1 VALSCVGQ
9 RARVALS
16 PLRLS
21 AMTATDAQTQR
32 KRAAFRQLHAQ
43 GCFVLP
49 NPWDVGSARYLQRQG
64 FQALA
69 STSAGCAWSE
79 GRPDGAVSL
88 QATLDHLRLMAAAT
102 DLPLNADFGD
112 GFGATPD
119 DVGQAV
125 TAALD
130 TGIAALSIEDASGL
144 ADAPLRPL
152 DEAVQRLR
160 AARAA
165 IDRAAADVL
174 LVGRAENFFVG
185 VPDLDDTLRRLRA
198 YAAAGADVLYAP
210 GITTVEQIQAVVAAA
225 DGTPVNLLV
234 GGPTALT
241 LRDIAALGVR
251 RVSLGGAL
259 ARAAWGGLMQ
269 ATDSLVRE
277 GRFDGLQQAA
287 AGAALNDLFRS

>member
-1 VALSCVGQ
+1 MH
-9 RARVALS
+9 RTF
-16 PLRLS
+16 
-21 AMTATDAQTQR
+21 AMTAVDTETAR
-32 KRAAFRQLHAQ
+32 RRAAFRQLHAQ

-69 STSAGCAWSE
+69 TTSAGCAWSE

-88 QATLDHLRLMAAAT
+88 EATLEHLRLMAGAT
-102 DLPLNADFGD
+102 SLPLNADLGD

-119 DVGQAV
+119 EVGAAV

-130 TGIAALSIEDASGL
+130 TGIAALSIEDASGV
-144 ADAPLRPL
+144 AGAPLRPL
-152 DEAVQRLR
+152 EEAVQRLA

-165 IDRAAADVL
+165 IDRAGADVL

-185 VPDLDDTLRRLRA
+185 VPDLEDTLQRLHA

-210 GITTVEQIQAVVAAA
+210 GITTREQITAVVAAA
-225 DGTPVNLLV
+225 GPKPVNLLV
-234 GGPTALT
+234 GGPTPLT
-241 LRDIAALGVR
+241 LQDIAALGVR

-269 ATDSLVRE
+269 ATDPILRD

-287 AGAALNDLFRS
+287 AGAALNDLFR

>member
-1 VALSCVGQ
+1 
-9 RARVALS
+9 
-16 PLRLS
+16 
-21 AMTATDAQTQR
+21 MTAPDADTAR
-32 KRAAFRQLHAQ
+32 RRAAFRQLHAQ
-43 GCFVLP
+43 GCFLLP

-69 STSAGCAWSE
+69 TTSAGCAWSE

-88 QATLDHLRLMAAAT
+88 QATLEHLRLMASAT
-102 DLPLNADFGD
+102 PLPLNADFGD

-119 DVGQAV
+119 AVGEAV
-125 TAALD
+125 TAALG
-130 TGIAALSIEDASGL
+130 TGIAALSIEDASGV
-144 ADAPLRPL
+144 AGAPLRPL
-152 DEAVQRLR
+152 EEAVQRLA

-165 IDRAAADVL
+165 IDRAGADVL

-185 VPDLDDTLRRLRA
+185 VSDLEDTLQRLRA

-210 GITTVEQIQAVVAAA
+210 GITTREQITAVVAAA
-225 DGTPVNLLV
+225 GPKPVNLLV
-234 GGPTALT
+234 GGPSPLT
-241 LRDIAALGVR
+241 LQDIAALGVR

-269 ATDSLVRE
+269 ATDPILRE

-287 AGAALNDLFRS
+287 AGAALNDLFR

>member
-1 VALSCVGQ
+1 
-9 RARVALS
+9 
-16 PLRLS
+16 
-21 AMTATDAQTQR
+21 MTAVDTETAR
-32 KRAAFRQLHAQ
+32 RRAAFRQLHAQ

-69 STSAGCAWSE
+69 TTSAGCAWSE

-88 QATLDHLRLMAAAT
+88 EATLEHLRLMAGAT
-102 DLPLNADFGD
+102 SLPLNADFGD

-119 DVGQAV
+119 EVGAAV

-130 TGIAALSIEDASGL
+130 TGIAALSIEDSSGV
-144 ADAPLRPL
+144 AGAPLRPL
-152 DEAVQRLR
+152 EEAVRRLA

-165 IDRAAADVL
+165 IDRAGADVL

-185 VPDLDDTLRRLRA
+185 VPDLEDTLQRLRA

-210 GITTVEQIQAVVAAA
+210 GITTREQIAAVVAAA
-225 DGTPVNLLV
+225 GPKPVNLLV
-234 GGPTALT
+234 SGPTLLT
-241 LRDIAALGVR
+241 LQDITALGVR

-269 ATDSLVRE
+269 ATDPILRD
-277 GRFDGLQQAA
+277 GRFDGLQHAA
-287 AGAALNDLFRS
+287 AGAALNDLFR

>member
-1 VALSCVGQ
+1 MIAVDTET
-9 RARVALS
+9 AR
-16 PLRLS
+16 R
-21 AMTATDAQTQR
+21 
-32 KRAAFRQLHAQ
+32 RAAFRQLHAQ

-64 FQALA
+64 FLALA
-69 STSAGCAWSE
+69 TTSAGCAWSE

-88 QATLDHLRLMAAAT
+88 EATLEHLRLMASAT
-102 DLPLNADFGD
+102 SLPLNADFGD

-119 DVGQAV
+119 AVGAAV
-125 TAALD
+125 TAALG
-130 TGIAALSIEDASGL
+130 TGIAALSIEDASGV
-144 ADAPLRPL
+144 AGAPLRPL
-152 DEAVQRLR
+152 EDAVQRLA

-165 IDRAAADVL
+165 IDRAGADVL

-185 VPDLDDTLRRLRA
+185 VPDLDDTLQRLRA

-210 GITTVEQIQAVVAAA
+210 GITTREQITAVVATA
-225 DGTPVNLLV
+225 GPKPVNLLV
-234 GGPTALT
+234 GAPTSLT
-241 LRDIAALGVR
+241 LQDIAALGVR

-269 ATDSLVRE
+269 ATDPILRE

-287 AGAALNDLFRS
+287 AGAALNELFR

>member
-1 VALSCVGQ
+1 
-9 RARVALS
+9 
-16 PLRLS
+16 
-21 AMTATDAQTQR
+21 MTAVDTETAR
-32 KRAAFRQLHAQ
+32 RRAAFRQLHAQ

-69 STSAGCAWSE
+69 TTSAGCAWSE

-88 QATLDHLRLMAAAT
+88 EATLEHLRLMAGAT
-102 DLPLNADFGD
+102 SLPLNADFGD

-119 DVGQAV
+119 EVGAAV

-130 TGIAALSIEDASGL
+130 TGIAALSIEDASGV
-144 ADAPLRPL
+144 AGAPLRPL
-152 DEAVQRLR
+152 EQAVQRLA

-165 IDRAAADVL
+165 IDHAGADVL

-185 VPDLDDTLRRLRA
+185 VPDLEDTLQRLRA
-198 YAAAGADVLYAP
+198 YATAGADVLYAP
-210 GITTVEQIQAVVAAA
+210 GITTREQIAAVVAAA
-225 DGTPVNLLV
+225 GPKPVNLLV
-234 GGPTALT
+234 GGPTPLT
-241 LRDIAALGVR
+241 LQDITALGVR

-259 ARAAWGGLMQ
+259 ARAAWGGLMR
-269 ATDSLVRE
+269 ATDPILRD

-287 AGAALNDLFRS
+287 AGAALNDLFR

>member
-1 VALSCVGQ
+1 MNSADATTARR
-9 RARVALS
+9 RA
-16 PLRLS
+16 
-21 AMTATDAQTQR
+21 T
-32 KRAAFRQLHAQ
+32 FRQLHAQ

-49 NPWDVGSARYLQRQG
+49 NPWDIGSARYLQRQG
-64 FQALA
+64 FLALA
-69 STSAGCAWSE
+69 TTSAGCAWSE

-88 QATLDHLRLMAAAT
+88 QATLDHLRLMVAAT
-102 DLPLNADFGD
+102 DLPVNADFGD
-112 GFGATPD
+112 GFGATPQ
-119 DVGQAV
+119 DVAEAV

-152 DEAVQRLR
+152 EEAVQRLR

-185 VPDLDDTLRRLRA
+185 VPDLEDTLQRLRA

-225 DGTPVNLLV
+225 GGKPVNLLV
-234 GGPTALT
+234 GGPTSLT
-241 LRDIAALGVR
+241 LQDIAAMGVR

-259 ARAAWGGLMQ
+259 ARAAWGGVMR
-269 ATDSLVRE
+269 ATDPLLQE
-277 GRFDGLQQAA
+277 GRFDGLQEAA
-287 AGAALNDLFRS
+287 SGAALNALFR

>member
-1 VALSCVGQ
+1 
-9 RARVALS
+9 
-16 PLRLS
+16 
-21 AMTATDAQTQR
+21 MTAPDADTAHR
-32 KRAAFRQLHAQ
+32 RASFRQLHAQ

-69 STSAGCAWSE
+69 TTSAGCAWSE

-88 QATLDHLRLMAAAT
+88 QATLEHLRLMASAT
-102 DLPLNADFGD
+102 PLPLNADFGD

-119 DVGQAV
+119 AVGEAV
-125 TAALD
+125 TAALG
-130 TGIAALSIEDASGL
+130 TGVAALSIEDASGV
-144 ADAPLRPL
+144 AGAPLRPL
-152 DEAVQRLR
+152 EEAVQRLA

-165 IDRAAADVL
+165 IDQAGADVL

-185 VPDLDDTLRRLRA
+185 VPDLEDTLQRLRA

-210 GITTVEQIQAVVAAA
+210 GITTREQITAVVAAA
-225 DGTPVNLLV
+225 GPKPVNLLV
-234 GGPTALT
+234 GGPSPLT
-241 LRDIAALGVR
+241 LQDIAALGVR

-269 ATDSLVRE
+269 ATDPILRE

-287 AGAALNDLFRS
+287 AGAALNDLFR

>member
-1 VALSCVGQ
+1 
-9 RARVALS
+9 
-16 PLRLS
+16 
-21 AMTATDAQTQR
+21 MTAPDADTAR
-32 KRAAFRQLHAQ
+32 RRAAFRQLHAQ

-69 STSAGCAWSE
+69 TTSAGCAWSE

-88 QATLDHLRLMAAAT
+88 QATLEHLRLMASAT
-102 DLPLNADFGD
+102 PLPLNADFGD

-119 DVGQAV
+119 AVGEAV
-125 TAALD
+125 TAALG
-130 TGIAALSIEDASGL
+130 TGVAALSIEDASGV
-144 ADAPLRPL
+144 AGAPLRPL
-152 DEAVQRLR
+152 EEAVQRLA

-165 IDRAAADVL
+165 IDRAGADVL

-185 VPDLDDTLRRLRA
+185 VPDLEDTLQRLRA
-198 YAAAGADVLYAP
+198 YDAAGADVLYAP
-210 GITTVEQIQAVVAAA
+210 GITTREQITAVVAAA
-225 DGTPVNLLV
+225 GPKPVNLLV
-234 GGPTALT
+234 GGPSPLT
-241 LRDIAALGVR
+241 LQDIAALGVR

-269 ATDSLVRE
+269 ATDPILRE

-287 AGAALNDLFRS
+287 AGAALNDLFR

>member
-1 VALSCVGQ
+1 
-9 RARVALS
+9 
-16 PLRLS
+16 
-21 AMTATDAQTQR
+21 MTAVAPETAR
-32 KRAAFRQLHAQ
+32 RRAAFRQLHAQ

-69 STSAGCAWSE
+69 TTSAGCAWSE

-88 QATLDHLRLMAAAT
+88 EATLEHLRLMAGAT
-102 DLPLNADFGD
+102 SLPLNADFGD

-119 DVGQAV
+119 EVGAAV
-125 TAALD
+125 TATLD
-130 TGIAALSIEDASGL
+130 TGIAALSIEDASGV
-144 ADAPLRPL
+144 AGAPLRPL
-152 DEAVQRLR
+152 EEAVQRLA

-165 IDRAAADVL
+165 IDRAGADVL

-185 VPDLDDTLRRLRA
+185 VPDLEDTLQRLRA

-210 GITTVEQIQAVVAAA
+210 GITTREQITAVVAAA
-225 DGTPVNLLV
+225 GPKPVNLLV
-234 GGPTALT
+234 GGPTPLT
-241 LRDIAALGVR
+241 LQDIAALGVR
-251 RVSLGGAL
+251 RVSLGGSL

-269 ATDSLVRE
+269 ATDPILRD

-287 AGAALNDLFRS
+287 AGAALNDLFR

>member
-1 VALSCVGQ
+1 
-9 RARVALS
+9 
-16 PLRLS
+16 
-21 AMTATDAQTQR
+21 MTAPDADTAHR
-32 KRAAFRQLHAQ
+32 RAAFRQLHAQ

-69 STSAGCAWSE
+69 TTSAGCAWSE

-88 QATLDHLRLMAAAT
+88 QATLEHLRLMASAT
-102 DLPLNADFGD
+102 PLPLNADFGD

-119 DVGQAV
+119 AVGEAV
-125 TAALD
+125 TAALG
-130 TGIAALSIEDASGL
+130 TGIAALSIEDASGV
-144 ADAPLRPL
+144 AGAPLRPL
-152 DEAVQRLR
+152 EEAVQRLA

-165 IDRAAADVL
+165 IDRAGADVL

-185 VPDLDDTLRRLRA
+185 VSDLEDTLQRLRA

-210 GITTVEQIQAVVAAA
+210 GITTREQITAVVAAA
-225 DGTPVNLLV
+225 GPKPVNLLV
-234 GGPTALT
+234 GGPSPLT
-241 LRDIAALGVR
+241 LQDIAALGVR

-269 ATDSLVRE
+269 ATDPILRE

-287 AGAALNDLFRS
+287 AGAALNDLFR

>member
-1 VALSCVGQ
+1 
-9 RARVALS
+9 
-16 PLRLS
+16 
-21 AMTATDAQTQR
+21 MTAPDADTAR

-69 STSAGCAWSE
+69 TTGAGCAWSE

-88 QATLDHLRLMAAAT
+88 EATLEHLRLMAGAT
-102 DLPLNADFGD
+102 SLPLNADFGD

-119 DVGQAV
+119 AVGEAV
-125 TAALD
+125 TAALG
-130 TGIAALSIEDASGL
+130 TGIAALSIEDASGV
-144 ADAPLRPL
+144 AGAPLRPL
-152 DEAVQRLR
+152 QEAVQRLA

-165 IDRAAADVL
+165 IDRAGADVL

-185 VPDLDDTLRRLRA
+185 VHDLEDTLQRLRA

-210 GITTVEQIQAVVAAA
+210 GITTREQIRAVVSAA
-225 DGTPVNLLV
+225 GSTPVNLLV
-234 GGPTALT
+234 GGPTPLT
-241 LRDIAALGVR
+241 LQEIAELGVR

-269 ATDSLVRE
+269 ATDPIVRD
-277 GRFDGLQQAA
+277 GRFHGLEQAA
-287 AGAALNDLFRS
+287 SGAELNALFGGAP

>member
-1 VALSCVGQ
+1 
-9 RARVALS
+9 
-16 PLRLS
+16 
-21 AMTATDAQTQR
+21 MTAVDTETAR
-32 KRAAFRQLHAQ
+32 RRVAFRQLHAQ

-64 FQALA
+64 FLALA
-69 STSAGCAWSE
+69 TTSAGCAWSE

-88 QATLDHLRLMAAAT
+88 EETLEHLRLMAGAT
-102 DLPLNADFGD
+102 SLPLNADFGD

-119 DVGQAV
+119 AVGAAV
-125 TAALD
+125 TAALG
-130 TGIAALSIEDASGL
+130 TGIAALSIEDASGV
-144 ADAPLRPL
+144 AGAPLRPL
-152 DEAVQRLR
+152 EEAVQRLA

-165 IDRAAADVL
+165 IDRAGADVL

-185 VPDLDDTLRRLRA
+185 VPDLDDTLQRLRA

-210 GITTVEQIQAVVAAA
+210 GITTREQITAVVAAA
-225 DGTPVNLLV
+225 GPKPVNLLV
-234 GGPTALT
+234 GAPTPLT
-241 LRDIAALGVR
+241 LQDIAALGVR

-269 ATDSLVRE
+269 ATDPILRD

-287 AGAALNDLFRS
+287 AGAALNELFR

>member
-1 VALSCVGQ
+1 
-9 RARVALS
+9 
-16 PLRLS
+16 
-21 AMTATDAQTQR
+21 MTATDDQTQR

-69 STSAGCAWSE
+69 TTSAGCAWSE

-119 DVGQAV
+119 EVGQAV

-130 TGIAALSIEDASGL
+130 TGIAALSIEDASGV
-144 ADAPLRPL
+144 ADAPLRPM
-152 DEAVQRLR
+152 EEVVQRLR

-185 VPDLDDTLRRLRA
+185 VLDLDDTLQRLRA

-234 GGPTALT
+234 GGPTPLT
-241 LRDIAALGVR
+241 LQDIAALGVR

-269 ATDSLVRE
+269 ATDPLVRK
-277 GRFDGLQQAA
+277 GCFDGLQQAA
-287 AGAALNDLFRS
+287 AGAALNDLFRP

>member
-1 VALSCVGQ
+1 
-9 RARVALS
+9 
-16 PLRLS
+16 
-21 AMTATDAQTQR
+21 MTAPDADTAR
-32 KRAAFRQLHAQ
+32 RRAAFRQLHAQ

-64 FQALA
+64 FLALA
-69 STSAGCAWSE
+69 TTSAGCAWSE

-88 QATLDHLRLMAAAT
+88 QATLEHLRLMASAT
-102 DLPLNADFGD
+102 PLPLNADFGD

-119 DVGQAV
+119 AVGEAV
-125 TAALD
+125 TAALG
-130 TGIAALSIEDASGL
+130 TGVAALSIEDASGV
-144 ADAPLRPL
+144 AGAPLRPL
-152 DEAVQRLR
+152 EEAVQRLA

-165 IDRAAADVL
+165 IDRAGADVL

-185 VPDLDDTLRRLRA
+185 VPDLEDTLQRLRA

-210 GITTVEQIQAVVAAA
+210 GITTREQITAVVAAA
-225 DGTPVNLLV
+225 GPKPVNLLV
-234 GGPTALT
+234 GGPSPLT
-241 LRDIAALGVR
+241 LQDIAALGVR

-269 ATDSLVRE
+269 ATDPILRE

-287 AGAALNDLFRS
+287 AGAALNDLFR

>member
-1 VALSCVGQ
+1 
-9 RARVALS
+9 
-16 PLRLS
+16 
-21 AMTATDAQTQR
+21 MTAVDADTAR

-69 STSAGCAWSE
+69 TTSAGCAWSE

-88 QATLDHLRLMAAAT
+88 EATLEHLRLMAGAT
-102 DLPLNADFGD
+102 SLPLNADFGD

-119 DVGQAV
+119 AVGEAV
-125 TAALD
+125 TAALG
-130 TGIAALSIEDASGL
+130 TGIAALSIEDATGV
-144 ADAPLRPL
+144 AGAPLRPL
-152 DEAVQRLR
+152 QEAVQRLA

-165 IDRAAADVL
+165 IDRAGADVL

-185 VPDLDDTLRRLRA
+185 VHDLEDTLRRLCA

-210 GITTVEQIQAVVAAA
+210 GITTREQIRAVVSAA
-225 DGTPVNLLV
+225 GSTPVNLLV
-234 GGPTALT
+234 GGPTPLT
-241 LRDIAALGVR
+241 LQEIAELGVR

-269 ATDSLVRE
+269 ATDPILRG
-277 GRFDGLQQAA
+277 GRFDGLEQAA
-287 AGAALNDLFRS
+287 SGAALNDLFR

>member
-1 VALSCVGQ
+1 
-9 RARVALS
+9 
-16 PLRLS
+16 
-21 AMTATDAQTQR
+21 MTATDAQTQR
-32 KRAAFRQLHAQ
+32 KRAAFRQLHAH

-112 GFGATPD
+112 GFGANPD
-119 DVGQAV
+119 DVGHAV

-165 IDRAAADVL
+165 IDRAVADVL

-185 VPDLDDTLRRLRA
+185 VPDLDDTLQRLRA

-210 GITTVEQIQAVVAAA
+210 GITTVAQIQAVVAAA
-225 DGTPVNLLV
+225 EGTPVNLLV
-234 GGPTALT
+234 GGPTPLT
-241 LRDIAALGVR
+241 LQDIAALGVR

>member
-1 VALSCVGQ
+1 M
-9 RARVALS
+9 
-16 PLRLS
+16 S
-21 AMTATDAQTQR
+21 AMTAPDADTAHR
-32 KRAAFRQLHAQ
+32 RASFRQLHAQ

-69 STSAGCAWSE
+69 TTSAGCAWSE

-88 QATLDHLRLMAAAT
+88 QATLEHLRLMASAT
-102 DLPLNADFGD
+102 PLPLNADFGD

-119 DVGQAV
+119 AVGEAV
-125 TAALD
+125 TAALG
-130 TGIAALSIEDASGL
+130 TGVAALSIEDASGV
-144 ADAPLRPL
+144 AGAPLRPL
-152 DEAVQRLR
+152 EEAVQRLA

-165 IDRAAADVL
+165 IDQAGADVL

-185 VPDLDDTLRRLRA
+185 VPDLEDTLQRLRA

-210 GITTVEQIQAVVAAA
+210 GITTREQITAVVAAA
-225 DGTPVNLLV
+225 GPKPVNLLV
-234 GGPTALT
+234 GGPSPLT
-241 LRDIAALGVR
+241 LQDIAALGVR

-269 ATDSLVRE
+269 ATDPILRE

-287 AGAALNDLFRS
+287 AGAALNDLFR

>member
-1 VALSCVGQ
+1 
-9 RARVALS
+9 
-16 PLRLS
+16 
-21 AMTATDAQTQR
+21 MTAVDTETAR
-32 KRAAFRQLHAQ
+32 RRAAFRQLHAQ

-69 STSAGCAWSE
+69 TTSAGCAWSE

-88 QATLDHLRLMAAAT
+88 EATLEHLRLMAGAT
-102 DLPLNADFGD
+102 SLPLNADFGD
-112 GFGATPD
+112 GFGATAD
-119 DVGQAV
+119 EVGAAV

-130 TGIAALSIEDASGL
+130 TGIAALSIEDASGV
-144 ADAPLRPL
+144 AGAPLRPL
-152 DEAVQRLR
+152 EEAGQRLA

-165 IDRAAADVL
+165 IDRAGADVL

-185 VPDLDDTLRRLRA
+185 VPDLEDTLQRLRA

-210 GITTVEQIQAVVAAA
+210 GITTREQIAAVVAAA
-225 DGTPVNLLV
+225 GPKPVNLLV
-234 GGPTALT
+234 GGPTPLT
-241 LRDIAALGVR
+241 LQDIAALGVR

-269 ATDSLVRE
+269 ATDPILHD

-287 AGAALNDLFRS
+287 AGAALNDLFR

>member
-1 VALSCVGQ
+1 
-9 RARVALS
+9 
-16 PLRLS
+16 
-21 AMTATDAQTQR
+21 MTAPDADTAR
-32 KRAAFRQLHAQ
+32 RRAAFRQLHAQ

-69 STSAGCAWSE
+69 TTSAGCAWSD

-88 QATLDHLRLMAAAT
+88 QATLEHLRLMANAT
-102 DLPLNADFGD
+102 PLPLNADFGD

-119 DVGQAV
+119 AVGEAV
-125 TAALD
+125 TAALG
-130 TGIAALSIEDASGL
+130 TGVAALSIEDASGV
-144 ADAPLRPL
+144 AGAPLRPL
-152 DEAVQRLR
+152 EEAVQRLA

-165 IDRAAADVL
+165 IDRAGADVL

-185 VPDLDDTLRRLRA
+185 VPDLEDTLQRLRA
-198 YAAAGADVLYAP
+198 YDAAGADVLYAP
-210 GITTVEQIQAVVAAA
+210 GITTREQITAVVAAA
-225 DGTPVNLLV
+225 GPKPVNLLV
-234 GGPTALT
+234 GGPSPLT
-241 LRDIAALGVR
+241 LQDIAALGVR

-269 ATDSLVRE
+269 ATDPILRE

-287 AGAALNDLFRS
+287 AGAALNDLFR

>member
-1 VALSCVGQ
+1 
-9 RARVALS
+9 
-16 PLRLS
+16 
-21 AMTATDAQTQR
+21 MTAVDTDTTR
-32 KRAAFRQLHAQ
+32 RRAAFRQLHAQ

-69 STSAGCAWSE
+69 TTSAGCAWSE

-88 QATLDHLRLMAAAT
+88 EATLEHLRLMAGAT
-102 DLPLNADFGD
+102 PLPLNADFGD

-119 DVGQAV
+119 EVGVAV

-130 TGIAALSIEDASGL
+130 TGITALSIEDASGV
-144 ADAPLRPL
+144 AGAPLRPL
-152 DEAVQRLR
+152 EEAVQRLA

-165 IDRAAADVL
+165 IDRAGADVL

-185 VPDLDDTLRRLRA
+185 VPDLEDTLQRLRA

-210 GITTVEQIQAVVAAA
+210 GITTREQIAAVVAAA
-225 DGTPVNLLV
+225 GPKPVNLLV
-234 GGPTALT
+234 GGPTPLT
-241 LRDIAALGVR
+241 LQDIAALGVR

-259 ARAAWGGLMQ
+259 ARAAWGGLMR
-269 ATDSLVRE
+269 ATDPILRD

-287 AGAALNDLFRS
+287 AGAALNDLFR

>member
-1 VALSCVGQ
+1 
-9 RARVALS
+9 
-16 PLRLS
+16 
-21 AMTATDAQTQR
+21 MTAPDADTAHR
-32 KRAAFRQLHAQ
+32 RAAFRQLHAQ

-69 STSAGCAWSE
+69 TTSAGCAWSE

-88 QATLDHLRLMAAAT
+88 QATLEHLRLMASAT
-102 DLPLNADFGD
+102 PLPLNADFGD

-119 DVGQAV
+119 AVGEAV
-125 TAALD
+125 TAALG
-130 TGIAALSIEDASGL
+130 TGIAALSIEDASGV
-144 ADAPLRPL
+144 AGAPLRPL
-152 DEAVQRLR
+152 EEAVQRLA

-165 IDRAAADVL
+165 IDQAGADVL
-174 LVGRAENFFVG
+174 LVGRADNFFVG
-185 VPDLDDTLRRLRA
+185 VPDLEDTLQRLRA

-210 GITTVEQIQAVVAAA
+210 GITTREQITAVVAAA
-225 DGTPVNLLV
+225 GPKPVNLLV
-234 GGPTALT
+234 GGPSPLT
-241 LRDIAALGVR
+241 LQDIAALGVR

-269 ATDSLVRE
+269 ATDPILRE

-287 AGAALNDLFRS
+287 AGAALNDLFR

>member
-1 VALSCVGQ
+1 M
-9 RARVALS
+9 S
-16 PLRLS
+16 PPDIETR
-21 AMTATDAQTQR
+21 R

-69 STSAGCAWSE
+69 TTSAGCAWSE
-79 GRPDGAVSL
+79 GRADGAVPL
-88 QATLDHLRLMAAAT
+88 QATLEHLRLMAGAT
-102 DLPLNADFGD
+102 GLPLNADFGD
-112 GFGATPD
+112 GFGSSAQG
-119 DVGQAV
+119 VAEAV
-125 TAALD
+125 TAALA
-130 TGIAALSIEDASGL
+130 TGIAALSIEDASGV

-152 DEAVQRLR
+152 DEAVERLR

-165 IDRAAADVL
+165 IDQAGADVL

-185 VPDLDDTLRRLRA
+185 VPDLQDTLQRLRA

-210 GITTVEQIQAVVAAA
+210 GISSREQISAVVAAVSPK
-225 DGTPVNLLV
+225 PVNLLV
-234 GGPTALT
+234 GGPTPLT
-241 LRDIAALGVR
+241 LQDIAALGVR

-269 ATDSLVRE
+269 ATQPILQD
-277 GRFDGLQQAA
+277 GRFDGLQHAA
-287 AGAALNDLFRS
+287 PGADLNALFQ

>member
-1 VALSCVGQ
+1 
-9 RARVALS
+9 
-16 PLRLS
+16 
-21 AMTATDAQTQR
+21 MTAVDPETTR
-32 KRAAFRQLHAQ
+32 RRAAFRQLHAQ

-64 FQALA
+64 FEALA
-69 STSAGCAWSE
+69 TTSAGCAWSE

-88 QATLDHLRLMAAAT
+88 EATLEHLRLMAGAT
-102 DLPLNADFGD
+102 SLPLSADFGD
-112 GFGATPD
+112 GFGATAD
-119 DVGQAV
+119 EVGVAV

-130 TGIAALSIEDASGL
+130 TGIAALSIEDASGV
-144 ADAPLRPL
+144 AGAPLRL
-152 DEAVQRLR
+152 LEEAVQRLG

-165 IDRAAADVL
+165 IDRSGADVL

-185 VPDLDDTLRRLRA
+185 VPDLEDTLQRLRA

-210 GITTVEQIQAVVAAA
+210 GITTREQIMAVVAAA
-225 DGTPVNLLV
+225 GPKPVNLLV
-234 GGPTALT
+234 GGPTPLT
-241 LRDIAALGVR
+241 LQDIAALGVR

-269 ATDSLVRE
+269 ATDPILRD

-287 AGAALNDLFRS
+287 AGAALNDLFR

>member
-1 VALSCVGQ
+1 
-9 RARVALS
+9 
-16 PLRLS
+16 
-21 AMTATDAQTQR
+21 MTAVDADTAR

-69 STSAGCAWSE
+69 TTSAGCAWSE

-88 QATLDHLRLMAAAT
+88 EATLEHLRLMAGAT
-102 DLPLNADFGD
+102 SLPLNADLGD

-119 DVGQAV
+119 EVGAAV

-130 TGIAALSIEDASGL
+130 TAIAALSIEDASGV
-144 ADAPLRPL
+144 AGAPLRPL
-152 DEAVQRLR
+152 EEAVQRLA

-165 IDRAAADVL
+165 IDRAGADVL

-185 VPDLDDTLRRLRA
+185 VPDLEDALQRLRA

-210 GITTVEQIQAVVAAA
+210 GITTREQITAVVAAA
-225 DGTPVNLLV
+225 GPKPVNLLV
-234 GGPTALT
+234 GGPTPLT
-241 LRDIAALGVR
+241 LQDIAALGVR

-269 ATDSLVRE
+269 ATDPILRD

-287 AGAALNDLFRS
+287 AGAALNDLFR

>member
-1 VALSCVGQ
+1 
-9 RARVALS
+9 
-16 PLRLS
+16 
-21 AMTATDAQTQR
+21 MTAPDADTAR
-32 KRAAFRQLHAQ
+32 RRAAFRQLHAQ

-69 STSAGCAWSE
+69 TTSAGCAWSE

-88 QATLDHLRLMAAAT
+88 QATLEHLRLMASAT
-102 DLPLNADFGD
+102 PLPLNADFGD

-119 DVGQAV
+119 AVGEAV
-125 TAALD
+125 TAALG
-130 TGIAALSIEDASGL
+130 TGVAALSIEDASGV
-144 ADAPLRPL
+144 AVAPLRPL
-152 DEAVQRLR
+152 EEAVQRLA

-165 IDRAAADVL
+165 IDRAGADVL

-185 VPDLDDTLRRLRA
+185 VPDLEDTLQRLRA
-198 YAAAGADVLYAP
+198 YDAAGADVLYAP
-210 GITTVEQIQAVVAAA
+210 GITTREQITAVVAAA
-225 DGTPVNLLV
+225 GPKPVNLLV
-234 GGPTALT
+234 GGPSPLT
-241 LRDIAALGVR
+241 LQDIAALGVR

-269 ATDSLVRE
+269 ATDPILRE

-287 AGAALNDLFRS
+287 AGAALNDLFR

>member
-1 VALSCVGQ
+1 
-9 RARVALS
+9 
-16 PLRLS
+16 
-21 AMTATDAQTQR
+21 MTAVDADTAR

-69 STSAGCAWSE
+69 TTSAGCAWSE

-88 QATLDHLRLMAAAT
+88 EATLEHLRLMAGAT
-102 DLPLNADFGD
+102 SLPLNADFGD

-119 DVGQAV
+119 AVGEAV
-125 TAALD
+125 TAALG
-130 TGIAALSIEDASGL
+130 TGIAALSIEDASGV
-144 ADAPLRPL
+144 AGAPLRPL
-152 DEAVQRLR
+152 QEAVQRLA

-165 IDRAAADVL
+165 IDRAGADVL

-185 VPDLDDTLRRLRA
+185 VPDLEDTLQRLRA

-210 GITTVEQIQAVVAAA
+210 GITTREQIRAVVSAAGA
-225 DGTPVNLLV
+225 TPVNLLV
-234 GGPTALT
+234 GGPTPLT
-241 LRDIAALGVR
+241 LQEIAELGVR

-269 ATDSLVRE
+269 ATDPIVRD
-277 GRFDGLQQAA
+277 GRFDGLEQAA
-287 AGAALNDLFRS
+287 SGAELNALFGGAP

>member
-1 VALSCVGQ
+1 MH
-9 RARVALS
+9 RTF
-16 PLRLS
+16 
-21 AMTATDAQTQR
+21 AMTAVDTETAR
-32 KRAAFRQLHAQ
+32 RRAAFRQLHAQ

-69 STSAGCAWSE
+69 TTSAGCAWSE

-88 QATLDHLRLMAAAT
+88 EATLEHLRLMAGAT
-102 DLPLNADFGD
+102 SLPLNADFGD

-119 DVGQAV
+119 EVGAAV

-130 TGIAALSIEDASGL
+130 TGIAALSIEDSSGV
-144 ADAPLRPL
+144 AGAPLRPL
-152 DEAVQRLR
+152 EEAVRRLA

-165 IDRAAADVL
+165 IDRAGADVL

-185 VPDLDDTLRRLRA
+185 VPDLEDTLQRLRA

-210 GITTVEQIQAVVAAA
+210 GITTREQIAAVVAAA
-225 DGTPVNLLV
+225 GPKPVNLLV
-234 GGPTALT
+234 GGPTLLT
-241 LRDIAALGVR
+241 LQDITALGVR

-269 ATDSLVRE
+269 ATDPILRD

-287 AGAALNDLFRS
+287 TGAALNDLFR